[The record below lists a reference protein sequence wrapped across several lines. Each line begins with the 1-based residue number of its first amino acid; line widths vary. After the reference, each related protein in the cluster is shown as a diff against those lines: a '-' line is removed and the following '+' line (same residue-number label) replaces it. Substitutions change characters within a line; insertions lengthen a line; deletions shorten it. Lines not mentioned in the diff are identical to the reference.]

1 MSWIKN
7 IPDAARHYLEN
18 NRRDEV
24 ECVIADLLGIAR
36 GKAVPESKWE
46 KQTYFH
52 LLIRSFPNYHR

>member
-24 ECVIADLLGIAR
+24 EGVIAELFGIAR
-36 GKAVPESKWE
+36 NKAIPASK
-46 KQTYFH
+46 
-52 LLIRSFPNYHR
+52 